1 MALHISYLLESFS
14 LPSDPTTELW
24 NHNNILSCHTLFDTN
39 RIFVVMSIPLLDYDS
54 NFQIFKPFNLPI
66 PVNLNS
72 SDDRSFSMLT
82 YSNIEAKVIGVN
94 VQKTQYILLN
104 NEGLAKCIQPGVN
117 FYDIKS
123 PIHRINLSK
132 LCIVA
137 LFMNDNAL
145 IKENCKNTIK
155 LMHYHRWLNIYL
167 MARGLLLQTRH
178 YE

>member
-66 PVNLNS
+66 AVNLNS

-82 YSNIEAKVIGVN
+82 YSNIEAKVI

-145 IKENCKNTIK
+145 IKENVRI
-155 LMHYHRWLNIYL
+155 
-167 MARGLLLQTRH
+167 Q
-178 YE
+178 

>member
-1 MALHISYLLESFS
+1 
-14 LPSDPTTELW
+14 
-24 NHNNILSCHTLFDTN
+24 
-39 RIFVVMSIPLLDYDS
+39 MSIPLLDYDS

-66 PVNLNS
+66 AVNLNS

-145 IKENCKNTIK
+145 IKENVRI
-155 LMHYHRWLNIYL
+155 
-167 MARGLLLQTRH
+167 Q
-178 YE
+178 